1 MSSAQLAE
9 ENKDLEW
16 DAYEMKKENAELE
29 ESLDR
34 LQVLHDDVA
43 KENTALKAAAQ
54 AAAAVAEG
62 HRAAEIADR
71 TKILAALQAARSDF
85 LGASWDYALSLRRGE
100 ELERRGEELE
110 RRGEEQERRTQQLQQ
125 QLATANMEVAALRDA
140 RLETRLSRLETEFTL
155 ATVKRESGSDFE

>member
-34 LQVLHDDVA
+34 LQVLHDDVT

-100 ELERRGEELE
+100 ELERRGEE
-110 RRGEEQERRTQQLQQ
+110 QEHRKQQLEQ

-155 ATVKRESGSDFE
+155 ATVKREPGSDFE

>member
-16 DAYEMKKENAELE
+16 DAYEMKKENAGLE

-100 ELERRGEELE
+100 ELERRGEE
-110 RRGEEQERRTQQLQQ
+110 QERRKQQLEQ
-125 QLATANMEVAALRDA
+125 QLATANTEVAALRDA